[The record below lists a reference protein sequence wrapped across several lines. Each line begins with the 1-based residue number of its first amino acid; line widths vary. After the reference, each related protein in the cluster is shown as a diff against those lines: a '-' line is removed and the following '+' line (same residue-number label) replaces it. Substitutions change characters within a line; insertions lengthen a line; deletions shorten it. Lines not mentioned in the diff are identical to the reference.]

1 MSLEERWQALVGN
14 TALHPASFE
23 IESSFPD
30 MEAIHFLDE
39 SVRSTLPK
47 TLQTHYWNIQG
58 FSERT
63 FSKQFQEHPSAA
75 VLVESASQKL
85 PKLCKKLYFLPSTHL
100 GQKKEIL
107 RANPQAQVNLGV
119 DPYNLGLWKSQL
131 LRSSLPEDFL
141 GEEKHRIQPPLGG
154 KTTPDH
160 LSEQQHRTEKLWSSF
175 FSKEKKSPNKMFR
188 LSSLAFDLAGANP
201 IQQLAIQMAAF
212 VQLVEDYKGQ
222 LDVGYLFSI
231 SSFEV
236 SLSPHLLLSVAKIQ
250 SLRLLLSKMVK
261 AYGLDEMSAHI
272 VAICCP
278 RYLATREPH
287 NNLLRLAVMNMAAIM
302 AGANGMVNLPYD
314 LYSHNRGGF
323 LSRNMDLLLKQ
334 ESMICRKQDP
344 LSGSYTMD
352 TLVESLNRKAWGFFQ
367 EILRKGGLCHCLQ
380 SGWLQEEV
388 QRENEKQLHAFQKGE
403 KKMTGVNEFVL
414 IRSLDP
420 KVSLVKKKDVCDIET
435 WWSQWIFKAEQT
447 KKICD
452 VRKLTPVQISECF
465 EAWQFRADAIRE
477 KNPAG
482 AQVPVYVEP
491 GLENSSR
498 WMKLVRILN
507 LFGLE
512 AGLFSNKAFQPP
524 VFIIL
529 ASDPEGTFVKETL
542 QALQTSFEG
551 QKDSDES
558 RWKKIS
564 TKSLRLWFGERR
576 QKGFDDFIG
585 ESSDRFSVFEKIF
598 KILEK
603 DL

>member
-1 MSLEERWQALVGN
+1 MSLEEQWRALVGN
-14 TALHPASFE
+14 TALQPASFE

-39 SVRSTLPK
+39 SVRSVLPK
-47 TLQTHYWNIQG
+47 VLQTNYWNIQG

-63 FSKQFQEHPSAA
+63 FSKQFQEDPSAA
-75 VLVESASQKL
+75 VLVESASQRL
-85 PKLCKKLYFLPSTHL
+85 PDLCKKLYFLPSTHL

-107 RANPQAQVNLGV
+107 MANPQAQVNLGV
-119 DPYNLGLWKSQL
+119 DPYSLGLWRSQL
-131 LRSSLPEDFL
+131 LKSSLPGDFF
-141 GEEKHRIQPPLGG
+141 GGRKHKTQSPLVG
-154 KTTPDH
+154 KTTGDH
-160 LSEQQHRTEKLWSSF
+160 LSEQEHRTEKLWSLF
-175 FSKEKKSPNKMFR
+175 FSKQKESSNKMFR

-250 SLRLLLSKMVK
+250 SLRLLLSKVVE
-261 AYGLDEMSAHI
+261 AYGLNKAHPHI
-272 VAICCP
+272 VAISSP

-302 AGANGMVNLPYD
+302 GGAGGMVNLAYD
-314 LYSHNRGGF
+314 LHSHNRGGF

-334 ESMICRKQDP
+334 ESLISRKQDP

-352 TLVESLNRKAWGFFQ
+352 ILLESLNRKAWGFFQ

-388 QRENEKQLHAFQKGE
+388 QRENEKELHALQRGE

-414 IRSLDP
+414 IRSLDS
-420 KVSLVKKKDVCDIET
+420 KASLVKKKDACDIET
-435 WWSQWIFKAEQT
+435 WWSHWIFKGEET

-465 EAWQFRADAIRE
+465 EAWQFRADAIRD
-477 KNPAG
+477 KHPMG
-482 AQVPVYVEP
+482 AHLPVYVEP

-512 AGLFSNKAFQPP
+512 AGPFPHKAFQPP

-529 ASDPEGTFVKETL
+529 ASDPEGTFVKKTL
-542 QALQTSFEG
+542 QALQTSFES
-551 QKDSDES
+551 QEDSDEN
-558 RWKKIS
+558 RWKGICA
-564 TKSLRLWFGERR
+564 KSLRLWFGERN
-576 QKGFDDFIG
+576 QKGFDGFIG

-598 KILEK
+598 NILEK
-603 DL
+603 NL